1 MNCVAPPLHG
11 GLRGML
17 ALISSPAADWLL
29 SLFQP
34 DYRSCK

>member
-1 MNCVAPPLHG
+1 MNRVAAPLHG

-17 ALISSPAADWLL
+17 ALISSPTADWLL
-29 SLFQP
+29 SLSQS